1 MLIFMLRTFEENLN
15 VTSYVIQ
22 LIPLLFF
29 SFCDARPG
37 NIVIIKKKKNNSL
50 AIS

>member
-29 SFCDARPG
+29 LFATG
-37 NIVIIKKKKNNSL
+37 NIVIIKKKKNDSL